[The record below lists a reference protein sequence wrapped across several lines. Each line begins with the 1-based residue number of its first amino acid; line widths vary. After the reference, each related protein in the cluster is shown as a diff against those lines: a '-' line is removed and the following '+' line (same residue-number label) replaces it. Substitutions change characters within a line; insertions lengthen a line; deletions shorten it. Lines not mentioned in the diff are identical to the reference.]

1 MVKLGCA
8 GRTRVDVFAAE
19 HDSVQITWPCLPL
32 LHVKFEIAGRSID
45 VDATP
50 PVWYRTFGGM
60 RPPAG
65 TGGPGA
71 LTITGLEPDSSYEI
85 SMSGDGLPRHRVAVA
100 KTLGPPPGR
109 LLSRFATIS
118 DCHFGETK
126 VGPLRRLHD
135 PVPRPDGM
143 EPYAVRCT
151 AAAIGEAESW
161 GAQALVAKGDLTQDG
176 EEAEF
181 RTALDVLA
189 RAQVPVAVAFGNHDV
204 RGPVPVATAGELL
217 GSIGITAAI
226 GTHHVDIPGVRLIL
240 SHTPLPDRHGGR
252 MSAADIRDVV
262 AAAGST
268 DSPVVLALHHPVR
281 RWPVETH
288 YPPSMRWR
296 DSRALAEGL
305 RNANP
310 RNLVIA
316 GHTHRNRRYAMGG
329 VTVVEVGSTKDY
341 PGQWAGYS
349 VYEGGIRQVVRRVAR
364 PDAIAW
370 TQMTARAI
378 GGLWKWWS
386 PGRIED
392 RCWTI
397 RW

>member
-1 MVKLGCA
+1 M
-8 GRTRVDVFAAE
+8 FAVE
-19 HDSVQITWPCLPL
+19 DDTVQITWSWLPV
-32 LHVKFEIAGRSID
+32 LHVTFEIAGRSID

-50 PVWYRTFGGM
+50 PAWYRTFAGI

-71 LTITGLEPDSSYEI
+71 LTIAGLEPDTSYEI
-85 SMSGDGLPRHRVAVA
+85 SMSGDGLPRRHVATA
-100 KTLGPPPGR
+100 NTLRPPPGR

-126 VGPLRRLHD
+126 LGPLRRLHD

-143 EPYAVRCT
+143 EPYTVRCT
-151 AAAIGEAESW
+151 TAAINEAEKW
-161 GAQALVAKGDLTQDG
+161 GAQTLVAKGDLTQDG

-204 RGPVPVATAGELL
+204 RGPVPVAIAAEWFGAT
-217 GSIGITAAI
+217 GITAAV
-226 GTHHVDIPGVRLIL
+226 GTLHIDIPGARLIL

-252 MSAADIRDVV
+252 ISATDIRDVV
-262 AAAGST
+262 AAAGGT
-268 DSPVVLALHHPVR
+268 DAPVVLALHHPLR

-305 RNANP
+305 RAANP

-316 GHTHRNRRYAMGG
+316 GHTHRNRRYSTGG

-341 PGQWAGYS
+341 PGQWAGYA
-349 VYEGGIRQVVRRVAR
+349 VYEGGIRQVVRRVEH

-386 PGRIED
+386 PGTLED